1 MSGKAGELVP
11 SNRSLIFPAAHPR
24 PAPPTWVARVP
35 SERGLEAMKNCKDI
49 VEKIKAESKAERE
62 KKKFTR
68 TLAGVSGTWFIWK
81 FVDVAESGKKKG

>member
-49 VEKIKAESKAERE
+49 VEKIKAESKAERG
-62 KKKFTR
+62 KKFTR